1 MTAPAVAV
9 VGAGRVGLSLARA
22 LVASGREVTVLGRED
37 SDWASAIATTSI
49 VLLTVPDDALEMVA
63 DRLVASG
70 AITAA
75 HVVLH
80 TAGSR
85 NRGALAAL
93 DGTGAAL
100 GSVHPLQSFSDP
112 AGSPALLRGC
122 PAIVEGDARA
132 IDAAEVLARRLEM
145 APVLRVTGE
154 AKARYHAAAV
164 LVSNYLVVLAD
175 MATRLA
181 EDAGLESD
189 TSLFAPLMRQTVA
202 ALESGDPASVLTG
215 PIRRGDAATV
225 ARHIAALDGE
235 ALEVYRV
242 LGRATLALAT
252 RAGLDAEQAKR
263 LRMALVSGG
272 NR

>member
-22 LVASGREVTVLGRED
+22 LVASGCEVTVLGRED
-37 SDWASAIATTSI
+37 PDWMPGLCAASI
-49 VLLTVPDDALEMVA
+49 VFLTVPDDALEVVA

-85 NRGALAAL
+85 DRGALAAL

-112 AGSPALLRGC
+112 AGSPALVRGC
-122 PAIVEGDARA
+122 PAIVEGEARA
-132 IDAAEVLARRLEM
+132 VDVAEQLALRLEM

-175 MATRLA
+175 MATRLLQ
-181 EDAGLESD
+181 ESGIETDAA
-189 TSLFAPLMRQTVA
+189 LFAPLMRQTVA
-202 ALESGDPASVLTG
+202 ALGSGDPTQALTG

-225 ARHIAALDGE
+225 ARHLAALDGE

-242 LGRATLALAT
+242 LGRATLELAR
-252 RAGLDAEQAKR
+252 RAGLDEAAAER
-263 LRMALVSGG
+263 VRGVLG
-272 NR
+272 

>member
-1 MTAPAVAV
+1 MTAPAVTV
-9 VGAGRVGLSLARA
+9 VGAGRVGLTLARA
-22 LVASGREVTVLGRED
+22 LVACGFEVTVLGRED
-37 SDWASAIATTSI
+37 RDWAPGIAAASI
-49 VLLTVPDDALEMVA
+49 VLVAVPDDALEAVA
-63 DRLVASG
+63 DRLLASG

-85 NRGALAAL
+85 DRGALAAL
-93 DGTGAAL
+93 DDTGAAL
-100 GSVHPLQSFSDP
+100 GSLHPLQSFSDA
-112 AGSPALLRGC
+112 AGSSELLRGC

-132 IDAAEVLARRLEM
+132 VAAAERLAHRLEM
-145 APVLRVTGE
+145 APVLRVSAEG
-154 AKARYHAAAV
+154 KARYHVAAV

-181 EDAGLESD
+181 MEAGLEVHA
-189 TSLFAPLMRQTVA
+189 SLFEPLMRRTVA
-202 ALESGDPASVLTG
+202 ALGSGDPASVLTG

-242 LGRATLALAT
+242 LGRAALGLAA
-252 RAGLDAEQAKR
+252 RAGLDDTAVER
-263 LRMALVSGG
+263 VRGVLG
-272 NR
+272 

>member
-1 MTAPAVAV
+1 MTAAVVTV
-9 VGAGRVGLSLARA
+9 VGAGRVGLTLARA
-22 LVASGREVTVLGRED
+22 LVASGCEVRVLGRED
-37 SDWASAIATTSI
+37 RDWASAIAAASI
-49 VLLTVPDDALEMVA
+49 VLVTVPDDALEAVA

-70 AITAA
+70 AITEA

-85 NRGALAAL
+85 DRGALAAL

-100 GSVHPLQSFSDP
+100 GSLHPLQSFSDA
-112 AGSPALLRGC
+112 AGSPELLRGC

-132 IDAAEVLARRLEM
+132 VAAAERLAHRLEM
-145 APVLRVTGE
+145 APVLRVSAEGK
-154 AKARYHAAAV
+154 AKYHAAAV

-181 EDAGLESD
+181 RESGVD
-189 TSLFAPLMRQTVA
+189 TGAALFEPLMRQTVA
-202 ALESGDPASVLTG
+202 ALGSGDAASVLTG

-235 ALEVYRV
+235 ALDVYRV
-242 LGRATLALAT
+242 LGRAALGLAR
-252 RAGLDAEQAKR
+252 RAGLDEAAVER
-263 LRMALVSGG
+263 VRGVLG
-272 NR
+272 